1 MNDLDR
7 LLEAS
12 CELSDY
18 NTPEEYR
25 DEIAEEYES
34 LKAKI
39 EGKIEKG
46 DRWDK
51 SVQQAEIR
59 QDLESQVAKLKE
71 ELLNKYENDF
81 KLKSTLDEIKEY
93 CKPNPNT
100 YDMSGFDVVQELKE
114 ILAKHEGMK

>member
-59 QDLESQVAKLKE
+59 QDLESQVFERGQIIGKLHDEVAKLKE
-71 ELLNKYENDF
+71 ENK
-81 KLKSTLDEIKEY
+81 
-93 CKPNPNT
+93 
-100 YDMSGFDVVQELKE
+100 ELKFHLE
-114 ILAKHEGMK
+114 KWQTGVWTILAKHEDKK